1 MRHIIYILSACFPFF
16 LTSCKNETVSEEKNL
31 SIEEKFILD
40 SLSKVQ
46 QKKRG
51 DSLKKKNP
59 LLILPPDSNY
69 TGDYVDKYPSGITK
83 FKGFFRFGQRHGQWL
98 AFYPD
103 GLLWSELHFDKGL
116 RHGPNTAYYTNNK
129 MRYTGFYKNDLQD
142 STWIY
147 YDSLGK
153 IMKKVVFSNDRIVKE
168 LPVK

>member
-1 MRHIIYILSACFPFF
+1 MRYSIYILSVCSLLF
-16 LTSCKNETVSEEKNL
+16 LMSCKPETVTEEKSL

-40 SLSKVQ
+40 SLSKVE
-46 QKKRG
+46 QKKRV

-59 LLILPPDSNY
+59 LLIMPPDSNY

-83 FKGFFRFGQRHGQWL
+83 FKGFFRFGQRHGQWMS
-98 AFYPD
+98 FYPN

-116 RHGPNTAYYTNNK
+116 RHGPNTAFYLNNK
-129 MRYTGFYKNDLQD
+129 MRYAGFYKNDMQD
-142 STWIY
+142 SVWTY

-153 IMKKVVFSNDRIVKE
+153 IIKKIVFSNDKMVKE